1 MEIQSKNLNI
11 EYAKED
17 DTITC
22 KLAGWL
28 DPNTSPEL
36 LNKIDLTNTKKLI
49 IDMKQVEYVF
59 SAGLRTFLILQ
70 RKLEE
75 QDGSLKLVNVP
86 SNIKSI
92 FEFAGFDS
100 MIDYSE

>member
-1 MEIQSKNLNI
+1 
-11 EYAKED
+11 
-17 DTITC
+17 
-22 KLAGWL
+22 
-28 DPNTSPEL
+28 
-36 LNKIDLTNTKKLI
+36 
-49 IDMKQVEYVF
+49 MKQVEYVF